1 VRSPWRPFSQPRR
14 AHTARHRKTLLKRPT
29 FVHFFKQRWV
39 LADFE
44 SKTDWMNHSRTG
56 VKSDVQLGRNVSRG
70 SGIWMKPE
78 LWWGPNEAV
87 NGI

>member
-1 VRSPWRPFSQPRR
+1 
-14 AHTARHRKTLLKRPT
+14 
-29 FVHFFKQRWV
+29 VHFFKQRWV

-70 SGIWMKPE
+70 FGYLDE
-78 LWWGPNEAV
+78 TGTV
-87 NGI
+87 VGTQ